1 MKKLMILGGSRYALP
16 VIKAAKQLGIYTITA
31 DYLPDNIAHKF
42 SDEYVNVSII
52 DKAKTLEAA
61 KEHNIDGIMSFACD
75 PGVITAA
82 YVAEQMGLPN
92 VGPYESVCILQN
104 KGKFREFLTK
114 NGFKVPT
121 AKGYKN
127 VDDALKDIEMF
138 HWPVIVKPTDSAG
151 SKGVTRV
158 DAPKDLERSIHYAL
172 SYSHSDEFIIEDFI
186 TQNGYS
192 SDTDSFSIDGELRF
206 VSFNCQRFDCEAKNP
221 YTPAAYS
228 WPSSMTAEHQEEL
241 KNEIQR
247 LLKLLKMQTAV
258 YNIET
263 REGTDGKAYIMELSP
278 RGGGNRLSECLRYA
292 TGVDMITSMVKY
304 SVGLPVDEIIQQP
317 YDGCWAEIIL
327 HSDEPGVFKELWISD
342 EIVSNVVERDLRMKS
357 TSVGP
362 HRDDLCFLSGDLDIR
377 KFGSQGQQRTAA
389 LSLKLAEIELVKR
402 IIGDTPILLLDDVL
416 SELDKNRQNYL
427 LDSIHDIQTVITCTG
442 LDEFVNHRFSINK
455 IFHVKSGHVAKEN

>member
-52 DKAKTLEAA
+52 DKEKTLEAA
-61 KEHNIDGIMSFACD
+61 KVHNIDGIMSFACD
-75 PGVITAA
+75 PGVVTAA

-114 NGFKVPT
+114 NGFTVPT
-121 AKGYKN
+121 AKSYKC
-127 VDDALKDIEMF
+127 VDNALQDIGIF

-158 DAPKDLERSIHYAL
+158 DDPKNLEKSIRYAL
-172 SYSHSDEFIIEDFI
+172 SYPHSDEFIIEDFI
-186 TQNGYS
+186 MQHGYS
-192 SDTDSFSIDGELRF
+192 SDTDSFSMDGELKF
-206 VSFNCQRFDCEAKNP
+206 VSFDCQRFDRAAKNP

-228 WPSSMTAEHQEEL
+228 WPSSMTTEHQEEL

-247 LLKLLKMQTAV
+247 LLKLLKMRTAV

-263 REGTDGKAYIMELSP
+263 REGTDGRAYIMEVSP
-278 RGGGNRLSECLRYA
+278 RGGGNRLAECLRYA
-292 TGVDMITSMVKY
+292 TGVDMITNMVKY
-304 SVGLPVDEIIQQP
+304 SVGLTVDEITQKP

-342 EIVSNVVERDLRMKS
+342 EIADNVVERDLWIEEG
-357 TSVGP
+357 TPVGGFEAANEAIGT
-362 HRDDLCFLSGDLDIR
+362 LVL
-377 KFGSQGQQRTAA
+377 KFDSQER
-389 LSLKLAEIELVKR
+389 IEEVLGNQSKYVK
-402 IIGDTPILLLDDVL
+402 V
-416 SELDKNRQNYL
+416 ELM
-427 LDSIHDIQTVITCTG
+427 
-442 LDEFVNHRFSINK
+442 
-455 IFHVKSGHVAKEN
+455 